1 MRKDGSFLNG
11 LAPQLGLEP
20 ETYGLKESR
29 LGVKHEASKKPR
41 IQTPC

>member
-20 ETYGLKESR
+20 ETYGLKEKSVGR
-29 LGVKHEASKKPR
+29 
-41 IQTPC
+41 